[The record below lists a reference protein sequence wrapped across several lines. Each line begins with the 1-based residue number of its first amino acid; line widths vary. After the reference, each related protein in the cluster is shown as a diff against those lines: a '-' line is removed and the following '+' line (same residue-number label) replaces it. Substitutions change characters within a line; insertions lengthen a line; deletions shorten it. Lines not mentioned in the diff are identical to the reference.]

1 MTHKCKFLCLLV
13 IGTFGLAGASAD
25 IMVDLMP
32 AHSTIDPVGA
42 TTDVCIVA
50 DIPEADAILGWGLD
64 LTPDNPMIAS
74 ITGVAIN
81 TALFDAISSPDGD
94 DLGGLAFPE
103 CVWGED
109 VLLATVTFTGWELGY
124 TGLVLSDDYPDDL
137 TEGFALCEQGF
148 ATVYYGDGSI
158 EVVPEPASLSLLALG
173 LLALR
178 RR

>member
-1 MTHKCKFLCLLV
+1 MTHKCTFLCLLV
-13 IGTFGLAGASAD
+13 IGTFGLASASAD
-25 IMVDLMP
+25 IMVNLVP
-32 AHSTIDPVGA
+32 ADSTITAVGG

-50 DIPEADAILGWGLD
+50 NIPEADAILGWGLD
-64 LTPDNPMIAS
+64 LTPGDPSIAS
-74 ITGVAIN
+74 MTAVAIN

-94 DLGGLAFPE
+94 DLGGLAFPD

-109 VLLATVTFTGWELGY
+109 VLLATVTFTGWQLGS
-124 TGLVLSDDYPDDL
+124 TGLMLGDSYPDDL

-158 EVVPEPASLSLLALG
+158 TVIPEPASLALLALG
-173 LLALR
+173 LVALR

>member
-1 MTHKCKFLCLLV
+1 
-13 IGTFGLAGASAD
+13 
-25 IMVDLMP
+25 MVELMP
-32 AHSTIDPVGA
+32 AHSVIDPVGA

-64 LTPDNPMIAS
+64 LTPDNPAIAS
-74 ITGVAIN
+74 ITGVAIGPAFN
-81 TALFDAISSPDGD
+81 PAYAWDGD
-94 DLGGLAFPE
+94 DLAGLAFPE

-109 VLLATVTFTGWELGY
+109 ILLATVTFTGHALGY

-137 TEGFALCEQGF
+137 TEGFALCGQGF

-158 EVVPEPASLSLLALG
+158 EVVPEPASLALLAVG